1 MAYERLEQCP
11 VCGKSDLKNFLV
23 VQDKS
28 VTQESFVIVQCENC
42 GFKFTNPRP
51 DETSIGKYY
60 ESEDYI
66 SHSDTNKGILSK
78 AYKIVRSIAI
88 KDKVELINRV
98 ASQKGN
104 ILDYGCGT
112 GYFLA
117 ACQKDGWQVEGFEPN
132 STANNLAAEILGK
145 EVENKTLEEFNNDQ
159 FDVITLWHVLEHIH
173 TLNETFQK
181 LYRLLKPNGAFIIAV
196 PNSDSLDAKKYG
208 ENWAAYDVPRHLYH
222 FNQAT
227 MKRFLKKHKLVLE
240 DTKPMKYDAYYVS
253 LLSEKYK
260 AGKTNM
266 LSSVTSGF
274 KSNYYASKNNQDYS
288 SLIYIA
294 RKKTI

>member
-1 MAYERLEQCP
+1 MAYERLENCP
-11 VCGKSDLKNFLV
+11 ICGKKEFKNFIV
-23 VQDKS
+23 VKDKS
-28 VTQESFVIVQCENC
+28 VSQESFVIVQCENC

-51 DETSIGKYY
+51 DEASIGKYY

-66 SHSDTNKGILSK
+66 SHSNTNKGILSK
-78 AYKIVRSIAI
+78 AYKIVRSIAV
-88 KDKVELINRV
+88 KDKVELV
-98 ASQKGN
+98 SAVGSKGK

-117 ACQKDGWQVEGFEPN
+117 SCQNDGWEVEGFEPN
-132 STANNLAAEILGK
+132 AKANSQASITLGK
-145 EVENKTLEEFNNDQ
+145 KIENQSLQKFENQQ

-173 TLNETFQK
+173 CLNETFETLNK
-181 LYRLLKPNGAFIIAV
+181 LLKPNGAFVIAV
-196 PNSDSLDAKKYG
+196 PNADSLDAKLYA

-227 MKRFLKKHKLVLE
+227 MKRFLKKHKLSVE
-240 DTKPMKYDAYYVS
+240 DIKPMKYDAYYVS

-260 AGKTNM
+260 EGKTNM
-266 LSSVTSGF
+266 LSSVKSGF

-294 RKKTI
+294 RKK

>member
-1 MAYERLEQCP
+1 M
-11 VCGKSDLKNFLV
+11 
-23 VQDKS
+23 
-28 VTQESFVIVQCENC
+28 
-42 GFKFTNPRP
+42 
-51 DETSIGKYY
+51 
-60 ESEDYI
+60 
-66 SHSDTNKGILSK
+66 
-78 AYKIVRSIAI
+78 
-88 KDKVELINRV
+88 
-98 ASQKGN
+98 
-104 ILDYGCGT
+104 
-112 GYFLA
+112 
-117 ACQKDGWQVEGFEPN
+117 
-132 STANNLAAEILGK
+132 
-145 EVENKTLEEFNNDQ
+145 
-159 FDVITLWHVLEHIH
+159 
-173 TLNETFQK
+173 
-181 LYRLLKPNGAFIIAV
+181 
-196 PNSDSLDAKKYG
+196 DAKKYG